1 MGFFEIAG
9 VLISGIWDLF
19 TGVEIPGLSG
29 VTIASALV
37 SLFLIGLGLRL
48 VSYMFGFSGGGGDT
62 PRTSSTN
69 KPRISERRK
78 GDEF

>member
-37 SLFLIGLGLRL
+37 SLFLIGLGLCL
-48 VSYMFGFSGGGGDT
+48 VSYMFGFSRGGGDT